1 MPTSYSEFYFFTS
14 LLFHSPSLFD
24 IIKTKKFGIE
34 IIIRSITM
42 KIGVRKPSL
51 SKSLKAR
58 TTSKLKRQVKRAII
72 PTYGQKGT
80 GLIKDPK
87 RAIYNKVYN
96 KTTVDAFSSVKKGNI
111 NYQRTNRGLYTYRG
125 AKVSPASSWYF
136 PVGLSAFCSLLY
148 FTLNPVI
155 ACIFLIITLILFVKK
170 IKNNPFKTQK
180 DIQEMLEKITELE
193 Q

>member
-1 MPTSYSEFYFFTS
+1 
-14 LLFHSPSLFD
+14 
-24 IIKTKKFGIE
+24 
-34 IIIRSITM
+34 M
-42 KIGVRKPSL
+42 KIGVRKPNL

-58 TTSKLKRQVKRAII
+58 TTSKVKRQVKRAVI
-72 PTYGQKGT
+72 PTYGQKGM

-87 RAIYNKVYN
+87 RAMYNKVYH
-96 KTTVDAFSSVKKGNI
+96 KTTVDALSSVKKGNI
-111 NYQRTNRGLYTYRG
+111 NFQRTNQGLYTYRE
-125 AKVSPASSWYF
+125 AKVYPASSWYF

-148 FTLNPVI
+148 FTINPVI

>member
-1 MPTSYSEFYFFTS
+1 
-14 LLFHSPSLFD
+14 
-24 IIKTKKFGIE
+24 
-34 IIIRSITM
+34 M

-125 AKVSPASSWYF
+125 AKVYPASSW
-136 PVGLSAFCSLLY
+136 
-148 FTLNPVI
+148 
-155 ACIFLIITLILFVKK
+155 
-170 IKNNPFKTQK
+170 
-180 DIQEMLEKITELE
+180 
-193 Q
+193 

>member
-1 MPTSYSEFYFFTS
+1 MTTSYSEFYFFTS

-87 RAIYNKVYN
+87 RTIYNKVYN

-111 NYQRTNRGLYTYRG
+111 NHQRTNRDLYTYRG
-125 AKVSPASSWYF
+125 AKVYPASSWYF

-148 FTLNPVI
+148 FTINPVI

-180 DIQEMLEKITELE
+180 DIKEMLEKITELE

>member
-24 IIKTKKFGIE
+24 IIKTKEFGIE

-96 KTTVDAFSSVKKGNI
+96 KTTVDAFSNFKKGNI
-111 NYQRTNRGLYTYRG
+111 HFQQTNRGLYTYSG
-125 AKVSPASSWYF
+125 AKVYPASSWYF

-148 FTLNPVI
+148 FTINPVI

>member
-24 IIKTKKFGIE
+24 IIKTKEFGIE

-72 PTYGQKGT
+72 PTYGQKR
-80 GLIKDPK
+80 DRP
-87 RAIYNKVYN
+87 Y
-96 KTTVDAFSSVKKGNI
+96 
-111 NYQRTNRGLYTYRG
+111 
-125 AKVSPASSWYF
+125 
-136 PVGLSAFCSLLY
+136 
-148 FTLNPVI
+148 
-155 ACIFLIITLILFVKK
+155 
-170 IKNNPFKTQK
+170 
-180 DIQEMLEKITELE
+180 
-193 Q
+193 

>member
-1 MPTSYSEFYFFTS
+1 
-14 LLFHSPSLFD
+14 
-24 IIKTKKFGIE
+24 
-34 IIIRSITM
+34 M

-111 NYQRTNRGLYTYRG
+111 ITNEQIVVFIHIEGQRYIQ
-125 AKVSPASSWYF
+125 
-136 PVGLSAFCSLLY
+136 LL
-148 FTLNPVI
+148 LG
-155 ACIFLIITLILFVKK
+155 IFL
-170 IKNNPFKTQK
+170 
-180 DIQEMLEKITELE
+180 
-193 Q
+193 